1 MSIRELMSDVLKLI
15 HQVGN
20 LKDFVAVPE
29 GLTFCGDAIVS
40 CEYYE
45 RYYFPSIQIR
55 FKVDSGKID
64 FIAVDPQVFLRA
76 LKDVNQGH
84 DFEATYPGSYQGVAI
99 KDYIGA
105 VKQYFKDEKVEFFIK
120 AINEMISTE
129 RSYSPQPSLPKKRK
143 NSDEIDCSP
152 QPSLPKKRKK
162 SDEIGCSIGRS
173 SPSP

>member
-1 MSIRELMSDVLKLI
+1 MSDVLKQL
-15 HQVGN
+15 HRVEK
-20 LKDFVAVPE
+20 LKDFVATPKFS
-29 GLTFCGDAIVS
+29 TFCGDAIVS
-40 CEYYE
+40 CQYYE
-45 RYYFPSIQIR
+45 GCYFPFIQIR

-105 VKQYFKDEKVEFFIK
+105 VEQYFTDKKVGAFIK

-129 RSYSPQPSLPKKRK
+129 RS
-143 NSDEIDCSP
+143 CST

-162 SDEIGCSIGRS
+162 SEEINHSIGMG